1 MNGHEKPGSAIASRY
16 QEVLDRVE
24 TACRRVRRDPA
35 SVRVI
40 AVSKTKPLE
49 TVEAAWQ
56 AGIREFGENRAQE
69 LIDKAD
75 KARSDIR
82 WHFIGHLQTNKV
94 KQVVGRA
101 ALIHSVDSERLA
113 VTINEEAARRGM
125 VQQVLLQV
133 NISEEGTKSGF
144 GLKDLPDMLLNISG
158 MEALKISGLMTIAP
172 LTEDAEEIRRVFAA
186 LRELRDG
193 LRGLPKGLDLEL
205 LSMGMTNDFEI
216 AVEEGADLL
225 RIGTAIFG
233 HRG

>member
-1 MNGHEKPGSAIASRY
+1 MNGDEGLGSVIASRY
-16 QEVLDRVE
+16 REVLDRVE
-24 TACRRVRRDPA
+24 TACARVRRDPA
-35 SVRVI
+35 SVRII
-40 AVSKTKPLE
+40 AVSKTQPLE
-49 TVEAAWQ
+49 AIEAARS

-69 LIDKAD
+69 MADKAEG
-75 KARSDIR
+75 ARSDIR

-113 VTINEEAARRGM
+113 GMINEEAGKRGLI
-125 VQQVLLQV
+125 QQVLLQV
-133 NISEEGTKSGF
+133 NVSGEETKSGL
-144 GLKDLPDMLLNISG
+144 GLKDLRGTLLNIRY
-158 MEALKISGLMTIAP
+158 MEALKVRGLMTIAP
-172 LTEDAEEIRRVFAA
+172 YTDDIEEVRKVFAA

-193 LRGLPKGLDLEL
+193 LRDPRTGLDLDI

-233 HRG
+233 SRG